1 MMAILAVTGGMVFA
15 SCGNSGTGDGNDGE
29 PTGSYVD
36 LGLPSGTK
44 WKDVNEANA
53 ADTEYDFYT
62 YDEAIAAFG
71 DKLPTK
77 EQWEELK
84 AECQWS
90 WTGSGY
96 KVTGSNGNSISLP
109 AAGYRGCNG
118 GVGVGPLGLYW
129 SSTSKDSDLA
139 WRLFFSLGSV
149 RMGNIGRCDG
159 FSVRLV
165 QD

>member
-1 MMAILAVTGGMVFA
+1 MAILAVTGGMVFA

-53 ADTEYDFYT
+53 ADTEYGFYT
-62 YDEAIAAFG
+62 YDEAVAAFG

-77 EQWEELK
+77 EQFDELK
-84 AECQWS
+84 ENCE
-90 WTGSGY
+90 WTWLGNGY
-96 KVTGSNGNSISLP
+96 SVTGSNGNSIVLP
-109 AAGYRGCNG
+109 AAGYRHCD
-118 GVGVGPLGLYW
+118 GVVLPNSFRGYYW
-129 SSTSKDSDLA
+129 SSTPMLSVLA
-139 WRLFFSLGSV
+139 WMFDCCPDSV
-149 RMGNIGRCDG
+149 SVAITDRCHG
-159 FSVRLV
+159 HSVRLV